1 MAAAIIGRVSSIE
14 YLSILSRLFWPVLKP
29 LAFGIIIVVVVAVIV
44 AVVAG
49 NCGRFLLDGAA
60 SEKKVAQGGPC

>member
-1 MAAAIIGRVSSIE
+1 M
-14 YLSILSRLFWPVLKP
+14 FWPVLKP
-29 LAFGIIIVVVVAVIV
+29 LAFGIIIVVVVV

-49 NCGRFLLDGAA
+49 NCWRFLLDGAT